1 MRLYSQILLAF
12 AVAGCSASLNEPRPG
27 TRLDVRRL
35 APDAATFAYVS
46 GMTQSERLVVRDASA
61 WSNVWTSISAKETPA
76 PALPTID
83 FATRMVVVA
92 ALGQRNSGGYT
103 IRVDSA
109 MATNTGLT
117 VWISTIDPGS
127 ACLTTAALTQP
138 VDVASLP
145 RIQGAVRFV
154 DVHSVAH
161 CQ

>member
-1 MRLYSQILLAF
+1 
-12 AVAGCSASLNEPRPG
+12 
-27 TRLDVRRL
+27 VRRL
-35 APDAATFAYVS
+35 APDAATFTYVS

-76 PALPTID
+76 PVLPSID

-92 ALGQRNSGGYT
+92 AVGQRNSGGYT

-109 MATNTGLT
+109 MTTTDGLT

-127 ACLTTAALTQP
+127 TCLTTAALTQP

-154 DVHSVAH
+154 DVHSVAR
-161 CQ
+161 C

>member
-1 MRLYSQILLAF
+1 MRLYTQILLAF
-12 AVAGCSASLNEPRPG
+12 AAAGCSATLNEPRPG

-35 APDAATFAYVS
+35 APDAATFTYVS

-76 PALPTID
+76 PVLPSID

-92 ALGQRNSGGYT
+92 ALGQRDSGGYT

-109 MATNTGLT
+109 MTTTDGLT

-127 ACLTTAALTQP
+127 TCLTTAALTQP

-154 DVHSVAH
+154 DVHSVAR
-161 CQ
+161 C

>member
-1 MRLYSQILLAF
+1 MRLYTQILLAF
-12 AVAGCSASLNEPRPG
+12 AAAGCSASLNEPRPG

-35 APDAATFAYVS
+35 APDAATFTYVS
-46 GMTQSERLVVRDASA
+46 GLTQSERLVVRDVNA
-61 WSNVWTSISAKETPA
+61 WSNVWTSISAKVTPA
-76 PALPTID
+76 PPAPTID

-109 MATNTGLT
+109 MTTTDGLT
-117 VWISTIDPGS
+117 VWTSTIDPGS
-127 ACLTTAALTQP
+127 GCLTTAALTQP

-145 RIQGAVRFV
+145 RIDGAVRFI
-154 DVHSVAH
+154 DVHAVAH